1 MATLLDIN
9 LYCLTFANIYLRTS
23 NSVNNLYLCVRSQI
37 IILCDYLIHLFY
49 SAHAEI
55 RLVTKSV
62 SVVLVF
68 ASIDYR
74 YCHFLMVEGSNLN
87 LLYYFFF
94 NILNRN
100 S

>member
-9 LYCLTFANIYLRTS
+9 LYCLTYANIYLRTS

-62 SVVLVF
+62 SVVLVL
-68 ASIDYR
+68 SIIDTVIYVI
-74 YCHFLMVEGSNLN
+74 MVEGSNLN
-87 LLYYFFF
+87 LLYCFFF
-94 NILNRN
+94 
-100 S
+100 